1 MHFYPHQYRQMSYT
15 TLKVISCKMMMLQHF
30 YNESIPHPPS
40 EKKRYQHISFSKKK
54 ITEDSGELI
63 KGNKMIKTC
72 SYIQH
77 LVINLKH

>member
-1 MHFYPHQYRQMSYT
+1 
-15 TLKVISCKMMMLQHF
+15 MMLQHF

-54 ITEDSGELI
+54 KITEDSGELI
-63 KGNKMIKTC
+63 KCNKMIKTC